1 VQIDDFWQYA
11 LDAMVAC
18 IRPANRVGVPV
29 GQHARTWP
37 SSQPAQ
43 RHNDQWRA
51 Q

>member
-29 GQHARTWP
+29 GQACQDLAQLSARSAP
-37 SSQPAQ
+37 
-43 RHNDQWRA
+43 
-51 Q
+51 